1 MIKPVATLFIGL
13 TTGFLFGTLVKGK
26 SRKTLFDQFPIAVP
40 NPQPIYV
47 PERETTVVLNFDLI
61 ATVYNRYGKDGVYAY
76 LVDNNIAKD
85 YRHGRFIID
94 HIFLP
99 EYKRRNAVQQQSEII
114 EPPLS

>member
-1 MIKPVATLFIGL
+1 MLKPLVTLLIGL
-13 TTGFLFGTLVKGK
+13 TTGTLLGTFFK
-26 SRKTLFDQFPIAVP
+26 RRPRQTLFAKLPAKLPEV
-40 NPQPIYV
+40 QPAASSGI
-47 PERETTVVLNFDLI
+47 RVVLNFDLI
-61 ATVYNRYGKDGVYAY
+61 ETVYNLYGKDGVYAY

-114 EPPLS
+114 EQPLS